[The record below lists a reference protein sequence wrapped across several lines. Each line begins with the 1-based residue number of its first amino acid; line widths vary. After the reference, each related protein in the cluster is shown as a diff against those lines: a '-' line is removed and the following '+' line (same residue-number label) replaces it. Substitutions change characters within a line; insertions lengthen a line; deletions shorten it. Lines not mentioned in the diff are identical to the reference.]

1 MLLTFSSVHLGTCS
15 SYYMKEIMIEQMV
28 AGLSLP
34 KNSETEV
41 AYFEDMDETY

>member
-1 MLLTFSSVHLGTCS
+1 MLLTFSRVHLGTCS
-15 SYYMKEIMIEQMV
+15 SYYMKEMIEQTV

-34 KNSETEV
+34 KISETEV